1 MSYTLIKG
9 EFHIHYPANPL
20 NGPEPD
26 GDTLKFRPD
35 NRELVLA
42 LPKPNQPASFNRD
55 GITSIRFEG
64 IDALEIQ
71 SRPISKSD
79 FKASR
84 ATQSWCIQCS
94 ACSTCAASVPTCGKC
109 S

>member
-9 EFHIHYPANPL
+9 YFHIHYPATPL

-26 GDTLKFRPD
+26 GDTLKFQPD
-35 NRELVLA
+35 DRALIIA

-64 IDALEIQ
+64 IDALARSGSRRTRRRAPAESAATVGLPIQ
-71 SRPISKSD
+71 GVQYI
-79 FKASR
+79 
-84 ATQSWCIQCS
+84 
-94 ACSTCAASVPTCGKC
+94 
-109 S
+109 